1 MSTTS
6 KTPWIIRNSPESL
19 LRIQSDLV
27 YNRRYT
33 IVNILNPSKLDH
45 ENFKRIVACVNALH
59 GIEDV
64 EQFVQDAKTL
74 MGQNGK
80 I

>member
-1 MSTTS
+1 MSTS
-6 KTPWIIRNSPESL
+6 KAPWIIRNSPETL

-33 IVNILNPSKLDH
+33 IVSVLNPSELDQA
-45 ENFKRIVACVNALH
+45 NFERIVSCVNALK

-64 EQFVQDAKTL
+64 EQFIEDAKII
-74 MGQNGK
+74 MNEK

>member
-1 MSTTS
+1 MSTS
-6 KTPWIIRNSPESL
+6 KAPWIIRNSPESL
-19 LRIQSDLV
+19 LRVQSDLV

-33 IVNILNPSKLDH
+33 IVSVLNPSELDKA
-45 ENFKRIVACVNALH
+45 NFERIVRCVNALK

-64 EQFVQDAKTL
+64 EQFVADAKTL
-74 MGQNGK
+74 MNGK

>member
-1 MSTTS
+1 MSTS
-6 KTPWIIRNSPESL
+6 KAPWIIRNSPETL
-19 LRIQSDLV
+19 LRVQSDLV

-33 IVNILNPSKLDH
+33 IVSVLNPSELDKA
-45 ENFKRIVACVNALH
+45 NFERIVRCVNALK

-64 EQFVQDAKTL
+64 EQFVADAKTL
-74 MGQNGK
+74 MNGK

>member
-1 MSTTS
+1 MSTS
-6 KTPWIIRNSPESL
+6 KSPWIIRNSPETL

-33 IVNILNPSKLDH
+33 IVSVLNPSELDKA
-45 ENFKRIVACVNALH
+45 NFERIIRCVNALK

-64 EQFVQDAKTL
+64 EQFVEDAKII
-74 MGQNGK
+74 MNGK

>member
-1 MSTTS
+1 MTNTS
-6 KTPWIIRNSPESL
+6 KTPWIIRNTPESL

-33 IVNILNPSKLDH
+33 IVNVLNPSELDKA
-45 ENFKRIVACVNALH
+45 NFERIVACVNALR

>member
-1 MSTTS
+1 MSNTS

-19 LRIQSDLV
+19 LRIQADLV

-33 IVNILNPSKLDH
+33 IVNVLNPSKLDH
-45 ENFKRIVACVNALH
+45 ENFERIVECVNALR

-74 MGQNGK
+74 MGQNAK

>member
-1 MSTTS
+1 MTNTS

-33 IVNILNPSKLDH
+33 IVNVLNPSELDKD
-45 ENFKRIVACVNALH
+45 NFERIVACVNALH

>member
-1 MSTTS
+1 MSTS
-6 KTPWIIRNSPESL
+6 KAPWIIRNSPESL
-19 LRIQSDLV
+19 LRVQSDLV

-33 IVNILNPSKLDH
+33 IVSVLNPSELDKA
-45 ENFKRIVACVNALH
+45 NFERIVRCVNALK

-64 EQFVQDAKTL
+64 EQFVEDAKTL
-74 MGQNGK
+74 MNGK